1 MDVTSGC
8 VSVLRS
14 NENTIPAE
22 LELNRIINNI
32 QELLYSASD
41 ISHDRCVKVLTAR
54 AKVGLSPLGSRQLIK
69 VDCLAHGHKNK
80 LTSYQQNTQ
89 IYRLN

>member
-1 MDVTSGC
+1 MDVMPGC

-14 NENTIPAE
+14 NENTISAE
-22 LELNRIINNI
+22 LELSRIINNI

-54 AKVGLSPLGSRQLIK
+54 AKVGLSPPR
-69 VDCLAHGHKNK
+69 
-80 LTSYQQNTQ
+80 LTSADQGGLFST
-89 IYRLN
+89 RT